1 MASLTKLKTL
11 CVEYKKRISSQIA
24 ELSAAQKAAT
34 ANAAEDN
41 QKVPEMSSK
50 EEGDHLVP
58 SKKRKVSAM
67 DCSKD
72 DNETTEGGYRAYVF
86 RRTGVVYMCK
96 FCKYLHTRTCNICLF
111 NELN

>member
-72 DNETTEGGYRAYVF
+72 DNETTEGGYRAYV
-86 RRTGVVYMCK
+86 GVVYMCK
-96 FCKYLHTRTCNICLF
+96 FCM
-111 NELN
+111 